1 MSDKTK
7 IIGALVLG
15 AIAGIAIVKLLESE
29 KGKEFVESVKEKAQ
43 ATADDIKSKIY
54 QLENEL
60 TELLLMQQEFNSNN
74 KT

>member
-43 ATADDIKSKIY
+43 ATADDIKTKIY